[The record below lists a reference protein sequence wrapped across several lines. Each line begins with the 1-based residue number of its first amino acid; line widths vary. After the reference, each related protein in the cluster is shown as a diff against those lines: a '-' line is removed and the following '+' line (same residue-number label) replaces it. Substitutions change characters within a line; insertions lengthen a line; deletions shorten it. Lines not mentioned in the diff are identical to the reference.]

1 MTHPYT
7 HDAAEIRVL
16 KLSGYRQLPLE
27 YMPEKAQYCLQH
39 QLCSW
44 THENV
49 IKVMQ
54 VRSIESK
61 SPCLLS
67 LASPVPRIA
76 SLGQSQ
82 WVALMLALA
91 RRL

>member
-7 HDAAEIRVL
+7 HDMAEIRVL

-39 QLCSW
+39 HLFSW

-49 IKVMQ
+49 IKVTQ
-54 VRSIESK
+54 VRSMESK
-61 SPCLLS
+61 SPCCREEAGRASSPLS
-67 LASPVPRIA
+67 HLCHTSPA
-76 SLGQSQ
+76 LGSLSG
-82 WVALMLALA
+82 WH
-91 RRL
+91 